1 MKIMFFKYMFDNI
14 YIVMYF
20 KDNIE
25 SYLEALL
32 AISQ

>member
-1 MKIMFFKYMFDNI
+1 MKIMFFLNMFDNI
-14 YIVMYF
+14 YIMYF